1 MPTISIVIATYN
13 CARYLPT
20 SLDSVLSQTQGD
32 VETVVVDD
40 GSTDDTQAVLSR
52 YTGRIVTLRTEN
64 GGYAAARSVGLA
76 RASGDWVS
84 FHDADD
90 VALPDRLAFQLDF
103 LRRDPS
109 WDGVLC
115 DGERME
121 DGERLVPL
129 ELRRRCAGQ
138 RLTAQ
143 DLFAGFPLYF
153 QASLIRRRTFDE
165 VGPFDPAF
173 RIHADM
179 EYGYRLLPRARL
191 AFIDRVVFRY
201 RSHDGGVTRDRL
213 EGREEIARI
222 LDRLCREGG
231 EAAQAIGARRLRAR
245 LALHYYRIARR
256 RLGLG
261 QAEAGQHAL
270 RQAIALRPL
279 DPRYR
284 LLRLWHAA

>member
-1 MPTISIVIATYN
+1 MPAISIVIATYN
-13 CARYLPT
+13 CARYLPA
-20 SLDSVLSQTQGD
+20 SLDSILDQTEDG
-32 VETVVVDD
+32 VEILVVDD
-40 GSTDDTQAVLSR
+40 GSTDDTPAVLSR
-52 YTGRIVTLRTEN
+52 YAGRIVSIRAEH
-64 GGYAAARSVGLA
+64 GGYAAARSVGLG
-76 RASGDWVS
+76 RATGEWVS

-103 LRRDPS
+103 LRRNPS

-129 ELRRRCAGQ
+129 ELRRRCAGARVTVQ
-138 RLTAQ
+138 H
-143 DLFAGFPLYF
+143 LFAGFPLYF
-153 QASLIRRRTFDE
+153 QASLIRRRTFDA

-191 AFIDRVVFRY
+191 VFVDRVVFRY
-201 RSHDGGVTRDRL
+201 RSHEGGVTRDRL

-222 LDRLCREGG
+222 LDRVCAEAGD
-231 EAAQAIGARRLRAR
+231 AAQTIGVRRLRAR

-261 QAEAGQHAL
+261 QAEAGRRAL
-270 RQAIALRPL
+270 RRAIALRPL